1 MHLNRYIWQL
11 MVVCAGFM
19 CMATTCNEEIES
31 YDMVVSNDSTQT
43 IYVLDVTVSY
53 LYVSDGVPSFNLNN
67 LEAISS
73 GESHVYKEKKS
84 HVNYNDT
91 PNEKVFLQIVVFN
104 QDQINNYTAE
114 ELHENNIFEKQLI
127 INYADLIK
135 KDYKIYYPQDF
146 K

>member
-1 MHLNRYIWQL
+1 

-73 GESHVYKEKKS
+73 GETHVYKEKKS

-127 INYADLIK
+127 ISYADLIK
-135 KDYKIYYPQDF
+135 RDCRIYYPQDF
-146 K
+146 Q

>member
-73 GESHVYKEKKS
+73 GESHVYKSYVYKVEESLVNS
-84 HVNYNDT
+84 HDT
-91 PNEKVFLQIVVFN
+91 QNEKVFLQIVVFN
-104 QDQINNYTAE
+104 
-114 ELHENNIFEKQLI
+114 
-127 INYADLIK
+127 
-135 KDYKIYYPQDF
+135 
-146 K
+146 